1 MNQVREPITSQ
12 AACGS
17 ALPVLVNRHFE
28 YVPFSQIIRAEMIGA
43 NKAAIHVQGGRV
55 YTTAKCL
62 SQLQS
67 ILPTFWRVRANHLVN
82 PAYVYPSPNAV
93 RLEGELKL
101 TTGESLPVG
110 RKWKQDLITKLLNW
124 P

>member
-1 MNQVREPITSQ
+1 MNQLRQPLTSQ
-12 AACGS
+12 VACAS
-17 ALPVLVNRHFE
+17 ALTLLVNRHFE
-28 YVPFSQIIRAEMIGA
+28 YVPFSQIIRAEMIGP
-43 NKAAIHVQGGRV
+43 NKAAIYVQGGKQ
-55 YTTAKCL
+55 YTTAKCMTV
-62 SQLQS
+62 LQS
-67 ILPTFWRVRANHLVN
+67 IMPTFWRVRSNHLVN
-82 PAYVYPSPNAV
+82 PSYVYRSPNAV